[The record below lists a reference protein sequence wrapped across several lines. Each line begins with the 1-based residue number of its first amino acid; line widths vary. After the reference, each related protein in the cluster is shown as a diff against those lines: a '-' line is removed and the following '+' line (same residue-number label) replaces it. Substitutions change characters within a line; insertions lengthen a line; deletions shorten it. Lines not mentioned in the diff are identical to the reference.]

1 MPAAKDPKD
10 SVATLTLLHLVQ
22 LLSAELVAGEH
33 RHDVE
38 RLVRA
43 IDRKIDATPL
53 PRGTDVND
61 ARAGFAEVRDLLRP
75 VIQRVRA
82 QAEAVKVTDRA
93 AAAPPKTFRYLQ

>member
-1 MPAAKDPKD
+1 MAASSD
-10 SVATLTLLHLVQ
+10 SVATLALLHLVQ

-38 RLVRA
+38 RLIRA
-43 IDRKIDATPL
+43 IDNKIDTTPL
-53 PRGTDVND
+53 PRGVDVND
-61 ARAGFAEVRDLLRP
+61 ARAGFAEARELLRP

-93 AAAPPKTFRYLQ
+93 TAATPKTFRYLQ